1 MIPVHGKPLLVYII
15 NGLILAGFTEL
26 IIVVGYLK
34 EQVINYFQSGNK
46 WGINIEYVEQ
56 TEING
61 TGGALLLC
69 EDMIKDSHLFLTW
82 GDVLVSY
89 NVYKEVDVIFKKE
102 NQDYVLVTNY
112 TDDPYKG
119 GAVYCEN
126 DYCIGIK
133 EKPTEGKSNSN
144 LNNCG
149 IFIFSKEI
157 FQVLKKIKPSKRG
170 EIELTEAIK
179 YGIKEKK
186 WKVRVIKME
195 KDQFRGDFGDIKV
208 YEQLNKDSEWLKEL
222 NSSNL

>member
-1 MIPVHGKPLLVYII
+1 MIPVHGKPLLEYII
-15 NGLILAGFTEL
+15 NGLILAGFKEL

-34 EQVINYFQSGNK
+34 EQVINYFQNGDK

-119 GAVYCEN
+119 GAVDCEGK
-126 DYCIGIK
+126 YCIEVK
-133 EKPTEGKSNSN
+133 EKPTKGKSGSN

-149 IFIFSKEI
+149 IFVFSKKV
-157 FQVLKKIKPSKRG
+157 FDVLKELKPSKRG
-170 EIELTEAIK
+170 EIELTEAIN
-179 YGIKEKK
+179 YGITKQN
-186 WKVRVIKME
+186 WKVRVIKMA

-208 YEQLNKDSEWLKEL
+208 YEQLNKDTDWLRKL
-222 NSSNL
+222 

>member
-1 MIPVHGKPLLVYII
+1 MIPVHDKPLLEYII

-82 GDVLVSY
+82 GDILVSY
-89 NVYKEVDVIFKKE
+89 NVYQEVVEIFKKE
-102 NQDYVLVTNY
+102 NQDYILVTNY

-126 DYCIGIK
+126 NYCTGIV
-133 EKPTEGKSNSN
+133 EKPPEGKSKSN

-208 YEQLNKDSEWLKEL
+208 CERLNKDSEWLKEL